1 MPTKTKKGKKVKI
14 DFTDLEIFK
23 IVDKLLSYDVTLQ
36 WRDVKVCNDQLKG
49 WQFSYD
55 CVFDARDYYDL
66 AITKQG
72 TGQIWDGFSTIE
84 FYDKEGNVIATY
96 HLPPRCIPASTLE
109 DLKMLVQKEVNKVL
123 SKEYR
128 QGILLGCEC
137 LNFIFKGKENFE
149 ITGSKSVFT
158 NVFLKKEVE

>member
-1 MPTKTKKGKKVKI
+1 MPTKTKI
-14 DFTDLEIFK
+14 DFTFLEIYK

-36 WRDVKVCNDQLKG
+36 WRDVKVCNAQLDG

-55 CVFDARDYYDL
+55 CVFDARDYNDL

-84 FYDKEGNVIATY
+84 FYDKERNVIATY
-96 HLPPRCIPASTLE
+96 DLPPRCIPASTLE
-109 DLKMLVQKEVNKVL
+109 DLKLLVQKEVDKVL

-128 QGILLGCEC
+128 QGILLGYDC
-137 LNFIFKGKENFE
+137 LKFILRGKENFE